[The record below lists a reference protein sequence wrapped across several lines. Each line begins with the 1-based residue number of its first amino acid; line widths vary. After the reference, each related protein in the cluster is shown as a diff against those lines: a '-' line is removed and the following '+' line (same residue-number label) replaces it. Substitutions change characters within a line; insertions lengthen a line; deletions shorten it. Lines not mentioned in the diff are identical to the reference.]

1 MRMVLKKRKP
11 EMSPQVVTLFAMR
24 DISSCQL
31 LAISIRAF
39 HQSLHFSLARLS
51 KHRQAPFLKSGN
63 SEMVQSLLRYKML
76 TRQLPAADGQDYKI
90 GNIPIKILAHKSL
103 NYSKGVIKCKDLTY
117 CTDDEILK
125 ELFLHRKEQF

>member
-1 MRMVLKKRKP
+1 
-11 EMSPQVVTLFAMR
+11 
-24 DISSCQL
+24 
-31 LAISIRAF
+31 
-39 HQSLHFSLARLS
+39 LARLS

-63 SEMVQSLLRYKML
+63 SEMVQSLIRYKML